1 MFMAVAVVVVAGGSG
16 FRAGGE
22 LPKQYQ
28 RIGGKAMI
36 WWTLKA
42 FLEHPAVK
50 FIQTVINPEHLGLY
64 EEAIAELAVAEPVY
78 GGSTRQDSCRIG
90 VAACLNS
97 GCSKVLIHDAAR
109 PFVSPDLISQV
120 IDELDRTQ
128 AVIPGIPVADTMKF
142 APGGT
147 VERTVDRQGLWSV
160 QTPQGFDLAAI
171 HEAHQKAFTQH
182 VEGLTD
188 DASVAESFGM
198 KVRVIAGRDTNR
210 KLTTSEDMRTADRAL
225 IARVLAERPDIR
237 MGQGIDFHEFV
248 KGNAVTLC
256 GVKIPHTH
264 KLKGHSD
271 ADAPMHALT
280 DALLGALGE
289 GDIGTFFPPSEPKW
303 KGAESSIFLTKAV
316 ELLDARNGIVANADI
331 TILAEAPRIVPHIPA
346 MKDVLAPL
354 LRITL
359 DRIAIKATTTEKLG
373 AIGRREGLAAFATAT
388 IRLP

>member
-1 MFMAVAVVVVAGGSG
+1 MTVAVVVVAGGSG

-50 FIQTVINPEHLGLY
+50 IIQTVINPEHRGLFD
-64 EEAIAELAVAEPVY
+64 EAVAELVVAEPVH
-78 GGSTRQDSCRIG
+78 GGATRQDSCRIG

-120 IDELDRTQ
+120 IDELDRTP
-128 AVIPGIPVADTMKF
+128 AVIPGLPVADTMKF

-147 VERTVDRQGLWSV
+147 VERTVDRQGLWAV

-171 HEAHQKAFTQH
+171 HDAHQRAFTQH

-188 DASVAESFGM
+188 DASVAEAFGI
-198 KVRVIAGRDTNR
+198 KVRVIAGHDVNR
-210 KLTTSEDMRTADRAL
+210 KLTTSDDMKTADRAL
-225 IARVLAERPDIR
+225 IAKELAERPDIR

-248 KGNAVTLC
+248 KGNAVILC

-280 DALLGALGE
+280 DALLGAMGE
-289 GDIGTFFPPSEPKW
+289 GDIGTFFPPSEAKW
-303 KGAESSIFLTKAV
+303 KGAESSIFLSKAMA
-316 ELLDARNGIVANADI
+316 LLHARNGIVANADI
-331 TILAEAPRIVPHIPA
+331 TILAEAPKIVPHILA
-346 MKDVLAPL
+346 MKEMLAPL
-354 LRITL
+354 LHITL
-359 DRIAIKATTTEKLG
+359 DRIAIKATTTERLG
-373 AIGRREGLAAFATAT
+373 AIGRREGLAAFATVT